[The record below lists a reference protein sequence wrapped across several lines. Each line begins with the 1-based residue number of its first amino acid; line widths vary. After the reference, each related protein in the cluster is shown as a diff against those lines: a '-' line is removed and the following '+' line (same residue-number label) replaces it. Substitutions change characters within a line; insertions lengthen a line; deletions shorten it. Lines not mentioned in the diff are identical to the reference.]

1 MCGIWV
7 MGKFLCS
14 LRSIELSHHLQLVML
29 LFFLFPRRSLKNE
42 FISIGTTLDEGF

>member
-14 LRSIELSHHLQLVML
+14 LRSIELS
-29 LFFLFPRRSLKNE
+29 P
-42 FISIGTTLDEGF
+42 IGNVVVLPLPKKITKE